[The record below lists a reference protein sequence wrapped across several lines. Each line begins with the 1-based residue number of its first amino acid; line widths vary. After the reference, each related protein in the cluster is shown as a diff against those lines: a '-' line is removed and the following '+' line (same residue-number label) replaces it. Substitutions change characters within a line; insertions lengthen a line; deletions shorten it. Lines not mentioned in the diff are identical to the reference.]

1 MTEPNA
7 DISLIPL
14 PQKME
19 PKTGRLR
26 VPSNLRIRVEGGSTE
41 QLHPTVSLLGQWLS
55 QKDASIQWQATHEEA
70 EIQLVLQPGPSS
82 EAYRLEIRPDGVILT
97 GSETGWVRGVAA
109 LTVLLEEGGW
119 PCCVIED
126 APRFSW
132 RGMHLDVCRH
142 YYPVDRIKRLLDL
155 IALHRMNTF
164 HWHLTDD
171 QGWRLASKAYPA
183 LTQVSAWRD
192 RDGQAYGGYY
202 TAEEV
207 AEVLRYAQQRHI
219 EVVPE
224 IEMPGHAMAA
234 LAAFPELSC
243 HGGPFEVANTCGIFD
258 DVYCAGKPATFEFLE
273 TILGEVV
280 ELFPG
285 RYVHI
290 GGDECPKTRWKDCPD
305 CQAQMKTQGLQDED
319 QLQSWLVSRMGDF
332 LQAKGKRMLGWD
344 EILEGGLPDS
354 ATVMSWRGI
363 EGGLKAAQ
371 MGHDVV
377 MSPTTHCYFDY
388 RQSEEPEEP
397 GNLGR
402 IPIDTLYGYEPI
414 PDALDAQSAHH
425 ILGVQGNIWTERMPT
440 WKLVEY
446 MILPRMCALSEVA
459 WSPADQR
466 DWKRFEQRLM
476 GHLNTLKAM
485 GYTYRH
491 PERLHREFPL

>member
-1 MTEPNA
+1 MTEPTS

-82 EAYRLEIRPDGVILT
+82 EAYRLEIRPHGVILS

-142 YYPVDRIKRLLDL
+142 FYPVDRIKRLLDL

-202 TAEEV
+202 TAEDV
-207 AEVLRYAQQRHI
+207 AEVLRYAEQRHI

-273 TILGEVV
+273 TILAEVV